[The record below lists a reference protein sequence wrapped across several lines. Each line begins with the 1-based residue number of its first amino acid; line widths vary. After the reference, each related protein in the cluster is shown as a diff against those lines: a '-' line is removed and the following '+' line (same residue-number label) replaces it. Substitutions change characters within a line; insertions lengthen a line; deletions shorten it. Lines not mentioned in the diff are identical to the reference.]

1 MGEFM
6 GDSITIR
13 IRHDGQIIES
23 VMQAG
28 MTPFEAIRTAVPD
41 FGHACGGNGTCGK
54 CRIRIEPS
62 CGDACSAPADA
73 EIHLLGQEA
82 VGEGHRLAC
91 LVRLTDSADLQ
102 VETRERKAKIA
113 AESVF
118 RMPAPSPVV
127 RRVSV
132 QVPAPSLGDQRADA
146 SRLADA
152 LQQVAAIKGGKG
164 GDEALQRT
172 PAVKNGQDGDA
183 ATTGAPLDAMAV
195 MPADARRR
203 FADLAGEGAA
213 MLLHRLP
220 GLLRASEGQVTAV
233 LHQGHVR
240 GLLGGDRTACSA
252 GIACD
257 IGTTT
262 LAGSLVDLSN
272 GAVLATETLLNGQK
286 RFGADVI
293 SRIRHTMERED
304 GAAQLR
310 NIILADLRTLGL
322 RLCDTAGVDPDTV
335 DEWVLTGNTTMGH
348 LLMGWPP
355 AAIAAAPFIPVSVDE
370 TVVAARTLWPDA
382 PEHASVALLSGVSA
396 YVGADTVSAVLACGL
411 DHADAPALVVDLGT
425 NGELVLGDRNGLL
438 ACSTAAG
445 PAFEGAGIRFG
456 MGAVEG
462 AIDSVSCSDGIG
474 GGLDLAFTVLGGGQ
488 AEGLCG
494 TGLLDAVS
502 ALLETGLIDETGRI
516 QDGDD
521 LPDDFPPA
529 LLARLAECDGQAA
542 VCLVPGRQTAHG
554 RDILLTQRDIRE
566 FQNAKAAVAAGIA
579 TLADVAGIGLA
590 DIAAVHLAGGLG
602 TWLNPDSA
610 IRTGLIPAELAG
622 RIRPVGNAALAGAMS
637 CLLSG
642 DLRARGRNTAR
653 TMRFVELSGR
663 RDFNDRYVDAMLFG
677 EA

>member
-1 MGEFM
+1 MD
-6 GDSITIR
+6 GDITIQ
-13 IRHDGQIIES
+13 IHHDGGVTPAVI
-23 VMQAG
+23 QAG
-28 MTPFEAIRTAVPD
+28 MTPFEAIRAAVPG

-54 CRIRIEPS
+54 CRVRVTPT
-62 CGDACSAPADA
+62 GDGACNAPTEA
-73 EIHLLGQEA
+73 EIRLLGRDA
-82 VGEGHRLAC
+82 VVEGHRLAC
-91 LVRLTDSADLQ
+91 LVRLAAGGDLT

-127 RRVSV
+127 RRIGLS
-132 QVPAPSLGDQRADA
+132 VPAPSLSDQRADA
-146 SRLADA
+146 ARFVDA
-152 LQQVAAIKGGKG
+152 LRQAGV
-164 GDEALQRT
+164 
-172 PAVKNGQDGDA
+172 
-183 ATTGAPLDAMAV
+183 MAV
-195 MPADARRR
+195 CPPDGRGS
-203 FADLAGEGAA
+203 FADMAGEGAPS
-213 MLLHRLP
+213 LLHRLP
-220 GLLRASEGQVTAV
+220 NLLRASDGSVTAV
-233 LHQGHVR
+233 LHNGRVR
-240 GLLGGDRTACSA
+240 GFLAGDRTACTT

-262 LAGSLVDLSN
+262 IAGSLIDLSD
-272 GAVLATETLLNGQK
+272 GTVLATETLLNGQK

-293 SRIRHTMERED
+293 SRIRHTMEQED

-322 RLCDTAGVDPDTV
+322 RLCDAAGVDPGAV

-370 TVVAARTLWPDA
+370 TVAAARVLWPDA
-382 PEHASVALLSGVSA
+382 PEHASVVLLPGVSA

-411 DHADAPALVVDLGT
+411 DQADAPALVVDLGT

-456 MGAVEG
+456 MGAVDG
-462 AIDSVSCSDGIG
+462 AIDSVACNG
-474 GGLDLAFTVLGGGQ
+474 GNNGADLAFTVLGGGQ

-502 ALLETGLIDETGRI
+502 ALLEAGLIDETGRI
-516 QDGDD
+516 LDADD

-529 LLARLAECDGQAA
+529 LRARLTERDGQAA
-542 VCLVPGRQTAHG
+542 VCLVPATLAAHG
-554 RDILLTQRDIRE
+554 RDILLTQRDVRE

-579 TLADVAGIGLA
+579 TLADVAGIGLSG
-590 DIAAVHLAGGLG
+590 IATVHLAGGLG

-610 IRTGLIPAELAG
+610 IRTGLIPGALAG

-642 DLRARGRNTAR
+642 GFRMRGRNTAR

-663 RDFNDRYVDAMLFG
+663 QDFNSRYVEAMLFG
-677 EA
+677 DA